1 MDSIPSIRRKKNTSA
16 IRQSRAFN
24 LNSQNS
30 HSRIK
35 KDDFIRNHPFCIAL
49 TKKMQSISALS
60 ICKINKMS
68 NNFAVIAKY
77 RVIGK
82 MQKMRA
88 KIDEIVMQKL
98 TDSVVLKTFTI

>member
-1 MDSIPSIRRKKNTSA
+1 
-16 IRQSRAFN
+16 
-24 LNSQNS
+24 
-30 HSRIK
+30 
-35 KDDFIRNHPFCIAL
+35 
-49 TKKMQSISALS
+49 MQSISALS